1 MTAAFLGGVTF
12 ARLDISVSPNAYDTI
27 EENASL
33 SGIGVTNPLV
43 DVTSHDSAAREYIA
57 GLADGSEI
65 TLECNYIQT
74 ASNNQLDLM
83 ADVDNKVTSSFR
95 LTMLDASTSPNT
107 SKTFSFSGVCL
118 SYQIAP
124 SFDDK
129 HMITFTIKISGSI
142 TRA

>member
-1 MTAAFLGGVTF
+1 MTAAFIGGVTF
-12 ARLDISVSPNAYDTI
+12 ARLNISGSPEVYDTI

-33 SGIGVTNPLV
+33 SGLGVTNPLV

-57 GLADGSEI
+57 GLSDGSEI

-74 ASNNQLDLM
+74 ASSKQLDLM
-83 ADVDNKVTSSFR
+83 SDVDNKLTSGFQ
-95 LTMLDASTSPNT
+95 LTMVDSSVSPNT
-107 SKTFSFSGVCL
+107 TKTFTFSGVCL
-118 SYQIAP
+118 SYEIAP

-129 HMITFTIKISGSI
+129 HMITFTLKISGSI